1 MPKFTARAHLHR
13 LLTSCAHVPARAW
26 VAGFSALRRALYQVS
41 YQHTCRALR
50 RRMAFTPSSSKTS
63 LRVSAGGRRPRRTG
77 EQLAAEAST
86 ICSTRGGTRTRNLL
100 LRREAP
106 YPLGHTSRRILLPL
120 KRIVLKICV
129 ASVARAMCQT
139 RRRSGMVLAPVCKA
153 QGSTPRK
160 APLRNKGFGIVF
172 LPPATSLSDL
182 FAYMHSARKL
192 DGSCEDAVMY
202 TVAQSL
208 TRNIFWSEFSA
219 GTNGRAR
226 SSL

>member
-139 RRRSGMVLAPVCKA
+139 PTPKWHGSRSSVQGTRLDSAESASAKQGLWDCVLTARYISFGFVRLHAFRAQIGWLVRRRSYVHSSTVTHA
-153 QGSTPRK
+153 QH
-160 APLRNKGFGIVF
+160 F
-172 LPPATSLSDL
+172 L
-182 FAYMHSARKL
+182 
-192 DGSCEDAVMY
+192 E
-202 TVAQSL
+202 
-208 TRNIFWSEFSA
+208 
-219 GTNGRAR
+219 
-226 SSL
+226 